1 MRRRLLPIALSLVA
15 IIFFAVMWWLMHD
28 KNIAILNPM
37 GTIADQQKQLII
49 FTTLLGLAVILPVFG
64 LLFAF
69 IWKYRVTAKK
79 PALYRPDEDG
89 NRVIET
95 IWWAIPI
102 VIIVVLSIVTW
113 ITTHQLD
120 PYRALESNKKP
131 LHVQVIS
138 LQWRWLFIYPEQN
151 VASINELHIPTNR
164 PIEFSISADS
174 PMSAFWVPNL
184 GSQIYAMNGMTSKL
198 HLEAN
203 KPGEYRG
210 SNSNISG
217 EGYADMDL
225 KVIAKSDAA
234 FDQWASS
241 TARTSA
247 SIDWNTYTTLAK
259 QTRDRNVYYY
269 SLKDKDLF
277 GKVLDKYMGHSGH
290 GNILDENGRIIDMNE
305 DESST
310 QERGVYN

>member
-1 MRRRLLPIALSLVA
+1 MRRRLLPIILSLVA
-15 IIFFAVMWWLMHD
+15 IIFFTVMWWLMHD
-28 KNIAILNPM
+28 KNIAVLNPM

-49 FTTLLGLAVILPVFG
+49 FTTILGLAVILPVFG
-64 LLFAF
+64 LLFGF

-79 PALYRPDEDG
+79 PAVYRPNEDG

-95 IWWAIPI
+95 IWWGIPI

-203 KPGEYRG
+203 KSGEYRG

-217 EGYADMDL
+217 EGYADMDF
-225 KVIAKSDAA
+225 KVIATNDAA
-234 FDQWASS
+234 FDTWASS
-241 TARTSA
+241 TIRTST
-247 SIDWNTYTTLAK
+247 SLDWNKYSQLAK
-259 QTRDRNVYYY
+259 QTRDSKVYRYT
-269 SLKDKDLF
+269 LGDKELF
-277 GKVLDKYMGHSGH
+277 RKIIDKYMGHSGH
-290 GNILDENGRIIDMNE
+290 GATLDESGRIIDMNIE
-305 DESST
+305 ESST
-310 QERGVYN
+310 EERGVYN